1 MEKGTLSLV
10 ATPIGNLEDVTL
22 RCLRI
27 LQEVDV
33 VAAEDTRRTGILL
46 SRHGIRA
53 KALMSFNDH
62 NARQRIPHLLDA
74 LRVGKSVA
82 VVSDAG
88 TPGIN
93 DPAFV
98 LVREAIA
105 EGIPVSP
112 IPGPSAVIAAL
123 VCSGLPTDR
132 FRFLG
137 FLPKKKG
144 QRRRLL
150 EEMAGVDD
158 TVVCFESPHRI
169 SSTLEMLAE
178 AMPAHSVVIA
188 RELTKMHE
196 EFLRGTAAELAG
208 ALRGKQL
215 RGELVILFRKKK
227 GKVD

>member
-22 RCLRI
+22 RCLRV
-27 LQEVDV
+27 LQEADV
-33 VAAEDTRRTGILL
+33 VAAEDTRRTGMLL

-53 KALMSFNDH
+53 KALVSFNDH

-74 LRVGKSVA
+74 LRTGRNVA

-93 DPAFV
+93 DPAFA
-98 LVREAIA
+98 LVRAAVA
-105 EGIPVSP
+105 EGIQVTP

-178 AMPAHSVVIA
+178 VMPAHSVVIA

-208 ALRGKQL
+208 ALREKQL
-215 RGELVILFRKKK
+215 RGEIVILFRKEKRAVK
-227 GKVD
+227 